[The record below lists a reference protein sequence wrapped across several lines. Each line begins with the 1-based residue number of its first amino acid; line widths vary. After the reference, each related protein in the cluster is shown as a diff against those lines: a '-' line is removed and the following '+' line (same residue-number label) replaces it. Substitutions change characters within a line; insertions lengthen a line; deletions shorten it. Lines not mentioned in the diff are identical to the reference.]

1 MNKKLLEQF
10 EDFNDFVN
18 SIDDVTWQKP
28 ISPGKWT
35 VKEVV
40 AHIWNWDTYTLN
52 TMLPH
57 IKDQAKLPGFV
68 DHDTHNSLAIERA
81 KEFTDRDSMIKTFIE
96 TRTHLVNQLHK
107 VDPSEI
113 RFFIGND
120 KRPYTYERYLKIFVH
135 HDQHHKKQIENLLG
149 IDIAFLRTL

>member
-10 EDFNDFVN
+10 GNFNYFVE
-18 SIDDVTWQKP
+18 SIDDVTWQKL

-40 AHIWNWDTYTLN
+40 AHLWNWDTYTLN

-57 IKDQAKLPGFV
+57 IKDQVKLPEFV
-68 DHDTHNSLAIERA
+68 DHDTHNLKAIEKA
-81 KEFTDRDSMIKTFIE
+81 KEFKERESIIKTFIE
-96 TRTHLVNQLHK
+96 TRTHLVNQFHK
-107 VDPSEI
+107 VAHSEI

-135 HDQHHKKQIENLLG
+135 HDEHHKKQIENLL
-149 IDIAFLRTL
+149 R